1 MYAKKIQM
9 SAYVFC
15 AAILA
20 ACGGG
25 GGAIVSTPASFQNA
39 SGTEAVTVLRTDG
52 SSREVL
58 VLTET
63 FGSLTIA
70 TGQTY
75 SGLLS
80 DGSVAGLEAP
90 SADTPTA
97 GEFTYAGY
105 SSAVINDGSH
115 FYELNGR
122 SSATLTLTASSSDL
136 DVTLS
141 EFSGKKTDAVTSV
154 VTVVSVS
161 DIEITWQN
169 AVLAGSRLGGGTVDV
184 INTAATLSGSESVN
198 VSGVLFGPSSE
209 ELGGLISVVDGTNLD
224 VTAGFIAKQ

>member
-105 SSAVINDGSH
+105 SSAVIIHESH
-115 FYELNGR
+115 RYELNGR
-122 SSATLTLTASSSDL
+122 SSATLTLAASSSDL

-141 EFSGKKTDAVTSV
+141 GFSGKKLDLDNKE
-154 VTVVSVS
+154 TVVSVS

-184 INTAATLSGSESVN
+184 INTGATLSGSESVN

-209 ELGGLISVVDGTNLD
+209 ELGGLISVVDGTNLE
-224 VTAGFIAKQ
+224 VSASFIAKQ